1 MVESG
6 WLRNLTGKLFLLI
19 RYCALSLKSW
29 YNSCSHWNLL
39 LQNLCFFGNL
49 NAANTIRLFSHRQHN
64 FNKLRIFLV
73 WWKFHIFT
81 SELLVVK
88 WNIFAHQQRDR
99 YASRNSSKY
108 TRISSSSDTHA
119 LQCACCGSYLC
130 SIYIKHTSL
139 PLIVWQSNNISSRYR
154 VYFFHVEKTFINC
167 KIGHGW

>member
-1 MVESG
+1 MDVCLTPHASNKGTMVESG
-6 WLRNLTGKLFLLI
+6 WLRNLTNKLFRLI
-19 RYCALSLKSW
+19 RYCALSLKFW
-29 YNSCSHWNLL
+29 YNSCSHWNSL

-73 WWKFHIFT
+73 WWKFHICT

-108 TRISSSSDTHA
+108 TRISICM
-119 LQCACCGSYLC
+119 LMQLFYVVY
-130 SIYIKHTSL
+130 YIKHTSL
-139 PLIVWQSNNISSRYR
+139 PLIVWWSNNISSCQMCR
-154 VYFFHVEKTFINC
+154 VKLPP
-167 KIGHGW
+167 

>member
-1 MVESG
+1 MDVCLAPHASNKGTMVESG

-19 RYCALSLKSW
+19 RYCALFLKFW
-29 YNSCSHWNLL
+29 YNCSSHWNSL

-49 NAANTIRLFSHRQHN
+49 NATNAIRLFSHRQHN

-108 TRISSSSDTHA
+108 TRISGSSETHA
-119 LQCACCGSYLC
+119 FQCACFRSYFMWY
-130 SIYIKHTSL
+130 IYKTYITSL
-139 PLIVWQSNNISSRYR
+139 DCVM
-154 VYFFHVEKTFINC
+154 E
-167 KIGHGW
+167 